1 MGNAETRK
9 RVLIVG
15 GGFAGVNAAKR
26 LHRVDC
32 DITVIDRNN
41 YHTFQPLLYQIAMGA
56 LSPADITQP
65 LRSMLRS
72 PNTEVLLN
80 EVQDLDLPLHRAYLR
95 GGTALEYDFLI
106 LATGSTHSYFG
117 NDSWASAAPGLKTVE
132 DAIEIRRR
140 VLLAFE
146 QAEVEA
152 ATTGTLAQINFV
164 VIGGGPTGVEL
175 AGALSDIAKRYLR
188 RDFKHVRPEDAT
200 IILLEGSTAILKSY
214 PEDLRK
220 RALGELARLKVEV
233 RTGQTVTDVQADHV
247 VVGGQTRIPA
257 TVVLW
262 SAGVQASPLGK
273 LLGTGVDRQG
283 RILVDQYLNP
293 PGHPEVFVCGDLAN
307 VTEKGQSLPGV
318 AQPAMQMGTYAA
330 WAIEQKLQGRPIT
343 KPFHYFDKGDLAT
356 IGRFAAIANIK
367 WPMKMHLSGFFA
379 WFTWLT
385 VHIFFL
391 NGLRNRFSVVRNWV
405 WTFIFSQEG
414 ARLITAPTDRMIP
427 TKMEQIDR

>member
-1 MGNAETRK
+1 MSNVEARK

-26 LHRVDC
+26 LHRVAC
-32 DITVIDRNN
+32 DVTLVDRNN

-56 LSPADITQP
+56 LSPSDIAQP

-72 PNTEVLLN
+72 PNIEVLLN
-80 EVQDLDLPLHRAYLR
+80 EVQDIDLLLHRAYLR
-95 GGTALEYDFLI
+95 GQTALEYDFLI
-106 LATGSTHSYFG
+106 LASGSTHSYFG

-152 ATTGTLAQINFV
+152 VTTGKHSQINFV

-188 RDFKHVRPEDAT
+188 KDFKHVRPEDAN
-200 IILLEGSTAILKSY
+200 IVLLEGSAAILKSY

-220 RALGELARLKVEV
+220 RALGELAELKVEV
-233 RTGQTVTDVQADHV
+233 RTGQTVTDVQPDHV
-247 VVGGQTRIPA
+247 IIGGKTRIPA

-273 LLGTGVDRQG
+273 LLGTEVDKQGRVLVDR
-283 RILVDQYLNP
+283 YLNP
-293 PGHPEVFVCGDLAN
+293 AGHPEVFICGDLAS
-307 VTEKGQSLPGV
+307 VTGNGQSLPGV

-330 WAIEQKLQGRPIT
+330 WAIKETIEGR
-343 KPFHYFDKGDLAT
+343 L
-356 IGRFAAIANIK
+356 
-367 WPMKMHLSGFFA
+367 
-379 WFTWLT
+379 
-385 VHIFFL
+385 
-391 NGLRNRFSVVRNWV
+391 
-405 WTFIFSQEG
+405 
-414 ARLITAPTDRMIP
+414 P
-427 TKMEQIDR
+427 TKTISLF